1 MSKSFAL
8 SVAAA
13 NAEDDV
19 DDAPMPFT
27 IEGSEE
33 QLFAYQPTEGQLV
46 LLVGVMSD
54 FESPQEQAS
63 TVLDVFWGLLQDDTA
78 KALKRRLR
86 DRHDTFG
93 LADIMN
99 IIEWIVEET
108 SARPTR
114 PSLASVP
121 SRATNGHLSTG
132 GVQRKA
138 RARSTSR
145 PIASTT

>member
-13 NAEDDV
+13 NGEDPADE
-19 DDAPMPFT
+19 AMPFMM
-27 IEGSEE
+27 EGSDE
-33 QLFAYQPTEGQLV
+33 QLYAYQPTEGQLV
-46 LLVGVMSD
+46 LLIGVMND

-63 TVLDVFWGLLQDDTA
+63 TVMDVFWSLLHEDTIRI
-78 KALKRRLR
+78 LKLRLR

-93 LADIMN
+93 LQDIMN

-108 SARPTR
+108 SARPTK

-121 SRATNGHLSTG
+121 SRATSGHLSTG